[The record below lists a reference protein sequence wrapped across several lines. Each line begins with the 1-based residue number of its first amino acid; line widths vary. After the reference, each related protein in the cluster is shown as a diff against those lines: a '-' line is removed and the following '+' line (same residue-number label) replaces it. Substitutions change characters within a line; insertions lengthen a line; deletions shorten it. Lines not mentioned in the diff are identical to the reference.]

1 MIDERTYFEIQSL
14 QFWKSKITGKKKK
27 KKGTSLLQQSADQS
41 PAIWDLEEV
50 VHREIDSVKWNK
62 VA

>member
-1 MIDERTYFEIQSL
+1 MRGLILKYSLCSFESAKL
-14 QFWKSKITGKKKK
+14 QKKKK
-27 KKGTSLLQQSADQS
+27 MGTSLLQQSADQS

-50 VHREIDSVKWNK
+50 VHREIDSGKWNK

>member
-1 MIDERTYFEIQSL
+1 MRGLILKYSLCSFESPKL
-14 QFWKSKITGKKKK
+14 REKKKK